1 MYDSTQYEKLECIV
15 MEILNK
21 LRTKGEIMETK
32 QNTGTARQADN
43 SQNNETINRQQSTVN
58 NQKSD
63 QSIKETANNA
73 VGQVKEK
80 ASGLLDEQKATL
92 TTGLSNVANS
102 IRQVGENLRDS
113 DDKNKIALTTAQYG
127 ESLADKIEG
136 LSGYIEQATLKDITR
151 DAKSFARRQPALF
164 VGGAFLV
171 GVMAARFLKSSSP
184 NQTSKSRS
192 TGK

>member
-1 MYDSTQYEKLECIV
+1 
-15 MEILNK
+15 
-21 LRTKGEIMETK
+21 METK